1 MARPQTAA
9 TTSLVDETRIL
20 NKLKYLE
27 KMETKIEDDLEE
39 FISRRGDKK
48 KAEKKGVHVN
58 KAMLL
63 ECSNCDTLFEINLV
77 SSFIIAITILTNMFL
92 FFSL

>member
-27 KMETKIEDDLEE
+27 KIEAKIEDDLEE

-48 KAEKKGVHVN
+48 KADKKGVQVN

-77 SSFIIAITILTNMFL
+77 SSCIFSIAILTIMFVTL
-92 FFSL
+92 F